1 MIIRDLDDNSIDD
14 DCGISDTKRDDKH
27 DNNDDDGSGG
37 HAFTLQA
44 VVLLTAVPD
53 CSIQSQTTTVEVLMI
68 VMWMMTN
75 MVIVTIKK

>member
-1 MIIRDLDDNSIDD
+1 MKFISILIFT
-14 DCGISDTKRDDKH
+14 DCT
-27 DNNDDDGSGG
+27 DGSGG

-68 VMWMMTN
+68 MMWMM

>member
-1 MIIRDLDDNSIDD
+1 MTINSDDECRIND
-14 DCGISDTKRDDKH
+14 KNRDDKH

-53 CSIQSQTTTVEVLMI
+53 CSIQSQTTVEVLMI
-68 VMWMMTN
+68 VML
-75 MVIVTIKK
+75 IVTIKK

>member
-1 MIIRDLDDNSIDD
+1 MTISSDDECRINDKNRD
-14 DCGISDTKRDDKH
+14 GKH

-53 CSIQSQTTTVEVLMI
+53 CSIQSQTTTVELVLMI

>member
-1 MIIRDLDDNSIDD
+1 MTISSDDECRIND
-14 DCGISDTKRDDKH
+14 KNRDDKH

-53 CSIQSQTTTVEVLMI
+53 CSIQSQTTTVQVLMI

-75 MVIVTIKK
+75 MVIVTIKKR

>member
-1 MIIRDLDDNSIDD
+1 MTISSDDECRIND
-14 DCGISDTKRDDKH
+14 KNRDDKH

-53 CSIQSQTTTVEVLMI
+53 CSIQSQTTTVELVLMI

>member
-1 MIIRDLDDNSIDD
+1 MTISSDDECRIYDKN
-14 DCGISDTKRDDKH
+14 KDDKH
-27 DNNDDDGSGG
+27 DNNDDDRSGG

-53 CSIQSQTTTVEVLMI
+53 CSIQSQTTTVELVLMI

>member
-1 MIIRDLDDNSIDD
+1 MTISSDDECRIND
-14 DCGISDTKRDDKH
+14 KNRDDKH

-53 CSIQSQTTTVEVLMI
+53 CSIQSQTTVEVLMI
-68 VMWMMTN
+68 VML
-75 MVIVTIKK
+75 IVTIKK

>member
-1 MIIRDLDDNSIDD
+1 MTINSDDECRIYDKN
-14 DCGISDTKRDDKH
+14 KDDKH

-53 CSIQSQTTTVEVLMI
+53 CSIQSQTTTVELVLMI

>member
-1 MIIRDLDDNSIDD
+1 MTISSDDECRIND
-14 DCGISDTKRDDKH
+14 KNRDDKH

-53 CSIQSQTTTVEVLMI
+53 CSIQSQTTTVQVLMI